1 VLSYFISIFHKINR
15 RDTLQKLKIS
25 AILIFAL
32 ILINPISYVHQFNL
46 FAQTSGSHSEFKE
59 SGVASWY
66 GPGFNGRKTA
76 SGEKFNTND
85 YTAAH
90 KTLPFNTLLKVT
102 NVENGK
108 STIVRVNDRGPYARG
123 RIIDL
128 SYAAKRDLEMGGLA
142 TVEIQIYTPD
152 SENNNESLVGNPVK
166 TNLFEDVIPSKAR
179 IFVEYNNDISES
191 TDFTQGNFK
200 DVLSTFKK
208 VKILVLENNSDDALS
223 TLNSNTKTKTSSKYF
238 EIRDFKNSLHGYTL
252 EINTDGKQVDVDEL
266 IGKLGSANL
275 ETIFIFEIIS
285 RDSTNLKIFVGN
297 YNTEDET
304 LFDRNTLENMNLH
317 VRLVKI

>member
-1 VLSYFISIFHKINR
+1 M
-15 RDTLQKLKIS
+15 S

-32 ILINPISYVHQFNL
+32 ILINPISYMHQFNL
-46 FAQTSGSHSEFKE
+46 FAQTSGSHSEFSE
-59 SGVASWY
+59 TGVASWY

-76 SGEKFNTND
+76 SGERFNTND
-85 YTAAH
+85 YPAAH

-108 STIVRVNDRGPYARG
+108 STIVRVNDRGPYAHG

-142 TVEIQIYTPD
+142 TVKIQIYYP
-152 SENNNESLVGNPVK
+152 ENDNDDGSLIGNSVK

-179 IFVEYNNDISES
+179 IFVEYNNEISES

-223 TLNSNTKTKTSSKYF
+223 TLNSHTNSKTNNKYY
-238 EIRDFKNSLHGYTL
+238 EVRDFKNALHGYTL
-252 EINTDGKQVDVDEL
+252 EINTDGEKVDVDEL

-275 ETIFIFEIIS
+275 ETIFMFEIVS
-285 RDSTNLKIFVGN
+285 KDSTNLKIFVGN

-304 LFDRNTLENMNLH
+304 LYDRNTLENMNLN